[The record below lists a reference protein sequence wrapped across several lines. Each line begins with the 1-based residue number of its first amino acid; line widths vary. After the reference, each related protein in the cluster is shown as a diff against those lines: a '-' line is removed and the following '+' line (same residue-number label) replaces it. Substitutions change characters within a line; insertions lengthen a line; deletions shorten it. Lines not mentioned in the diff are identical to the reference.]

1 MTPPSVMKSFAN
13 RPLTVTTTMG
23 SRRGRRD
30 ETGEHDNKRCR
41 LGGPASEASSSQ
53 IDAESLL
60 GAAEGL
66 TRMVTHCG
74 DYSSM
79 AGTSEAREQRDV
91 QDEPSP
97 DKPAPFLKKLAL
109 MLRTN
114 EYSQLVRWDG
124 LNEERG
130 TQTFVVLDAVRRPPS
145 NRYVV
150 SSRGPASPWPD
161 RHCHS
166 PSPRPSIP
174 RQVEFAKSLLP
185 LFFKHNKLSSFVQQL
200 YTYGFRRVDSLDLLR
215 QPSNDPLL
223 SSEQP
228 KRLTF
233 EHEVFM
239 PSDAGVLVSIKRRLK
254 GPPRGSSGLEAAGE
268 FGEGDEMEHALL
280 LNDELAAL
288 ETQIDELR
296 RSQSAREQLDLQ
308 RLDSLWHMA
317 QVRLLSQSHM
327 WRGVMAAAKDDDP
340 PVCPAPAMPATRGAA
355 SSGAL
360 PSGLPVRAAH
370 APCRVAS
377 PQPAA
382 WSSASPQPAA
392 WGAWAPPNQWTPPP
406 TCTAWQE
413 AAAAPSGLQA
423 PRVDPQLLSALLAR
437 AAALPEEAKLAAEAF
452 EAAAAAAAAAVA
464 AEVSSPEAATPDSD
478 VSPASQGTDLASISL
493 ASMASRMASRMASP
507 GRDIGSEE
515 ATEQQHSSSHSSS
528 SANGGEGS
536 GHGGRSRDGSV
547 DGDGGADSSPDEA
560 EAAAGLRLFGIER
573 ASRPFM
579 QPTGSQSVDI

>member
-1 MTPPSVMKSFAN
+1 MATRLPGPTA
-13 RPLTVTTTMG
+13 T
-23 SRRGRRD
+23 RRHRVLL
-30 ETGEHDNKRCR
+30 CR
-41 LGGPASEASSSQ
+41 
-53 IDAESLL
+53 
-60 GAAEGL
+60 
-66 TRMVTHCG
+66 
-74 DYSSM
+74 
-79 AGTSEAREQRDV
+79 
-91 QDEPSP
+91 
-97 DKPAPFLKKLAL
+97 
-109 MLRTN
+109 
-114 EYSQLVRWDG
+114 
-124 LNEERG
+124 
-130 TQTFVVLDAVRRPPS
+130 
-145 NRYVV
+145 
-150 SSRGPASPWPD
+150 
-161 RHCHS
+161 
-166 PSPRPSIP
+166 

-215 QPSNDPLL
+215 QPSNDPHL
-223 SSEQP
+223 STEQP

-233 EHEVFM
+233 EHEVFL

-254 GPPRGSSGLEAAGE
+254 GPPRGSSGVEATGE
-268 FGEGDEMEHALL
+268 LGEGDEMEHALQ

-317 QVRLLSQSHM
+317 QVRLLSQSHW
-327 WRGVMAAAKDDDP
+327 WRGVMVAAKDDDP
-340 PVCPAPAMPATRGAA
+340 PVCPAPAMPATEGAGG
-355 SSGAL
+355 SGA
-360 PSGLPVRAAH
+360 PPIPLPVRAAH

-406 TCTAWQE
+406 TCAAWQE
-413 AAAAPSGLQA
+413 AAAAPSVLQA

-437 AAALPEEAKLAAEAF
+437 AAALPEEATLAAEAA
-452 EAAAAAAAAAVA
+452 EAAAAAAAVA
-464 AEVSSPEAATPDSD
+464 AEAATSSD
-478 VSPASQGTDLASISL
+478 LSPASRPSRCQGTDLASISL
-493 ASMASRMASRMASP
+493 ASMASRMASP

-547 DGDGGADSSPDEA
+547 DGDGSADSGPDDSTA

-579 QPTGSQSVDI
+579 QPTGSHSIDI